1 MSSEQPFGPLVD
13 ATPSERPGP
22 VTLTGRFV
30 TLEKLDARRHAEDLW
45 RAYKT
50 DDSIWTYLASGPF
63 RDFATFEAWLNE
75 RVVSLDPY
83 FYAII
88 DRATGAAVGQFA
100 LMEIRPA
107 MRVIEV
113 GNVIYSPLLQRTP
126 AATEAQYL
134 LARYAIETLA
144 YRRYEWKCNALNAP
158 SRRAADRFGFTYEGT
173 FRQHMIIK
181 GANRDTAWYSIID
194 GEWPPIRAAFEAWLD
209 PGNFDA
215 GGKQKISLAELMKK
229 RAKA

>member
-45 RAYKT
+45 
-50 DDSIWTYLASGPF
+50 